1 MFPCSI
7 RHKTELHG
15 DNDDDHDPAGSRR
28 ICVRDT
34 AHDMMI
40 ADDGHHRGIGGEA
53 GVRSQHE
60 HFEVSL
66 TAATSAGEQW
76 HLSAV
81 AISSASFDH
90 SPTFSAVGIDIPV
103 AAEPACNPTLVHVP
117 PIYSRGGGGN
127 CMLSIMTCPR
137 ANTSYLFWYVRL
149 QLSE

>member
-1 MFPCSI
+1 MPCRSLFPCSI
-7 RHKTELHG
+7 WHKTELHG
-15 DNDDDHDPAGSRR
+15 DNDGDRDPAGSRR

-81 AISSASFDH
+81 AISSASFDR

-117 PIYSRGGGGN
+117 PIYSRGGGVIA
-127 CMLSIMTCPR
+127 CFR
-137 ANTSYLFWYVRL
+137 
-149 QLSE
+149 